1 MLVLRQCRK
10 KAFNASISA
19 SCLFFWLAA
28 SLSSS
33 MSLAGSDFA
42 ITEVAPGIYLHQGVH
57 EQMSTFNHGDI
68 ANSGFIMGSAAVA
81 VVDPGGSVHNAHLLY
96 DAIRAHTSLPVR
108 YVVLTHI
115 HPDHVAGVSVFPASS
130 EVIAHTHYPRALAQ
144 RGNFYFDRFPDLFG
158 GDRQKGLRVPDTLVD
173 GELRIDL
180 GERQLLITAYPTA
193 HTDND
198 LSVLDVNTK
207 TLFASDLLF
216 AQRTPSLD
224 GSLSGWLQVLQ
235 RMEGEDYGLVIPGH
249 GQPGSWATVA
259 APQINYLNA
268 LKLNISRQIERG
280 FTLSETIANEM
291 NSPDTDGWQLFDEV
305 HPVNVTKAYTELEWD

>member
-1 MLVLRQCRK
+1 MYVLRQCRK
-10 KAFNASISA
+10 QASRGFQPDRF
-19 SCLFFWLAA
+19 LFVWLAV
-28 SLSSS
+28 SLYSS
-33 MSLAGSDFA
+33 MILAADDFA
-42 ITEVAPGIYLHQGVH
+42 VTEVAPGIYLHQGVH

-68 ANSGFIMGSAAVA
+68 VNSGFIIGSTAVA
-81 VVDPGGSVHNAHLLY
+81 VIDPGGSVRNAHLLY
-96 DAIRAHTSLPVR
+96 DAITEHTSLPVR

-130 EVIAHTHYPRALAQ
+130 EVIAHAHYPRALAQ
-144 RGNFYFDRFPDLFG
+144 RGDFYFDRFPDLFG

-180 GERQLLITAYPTA
+180 GERQLLIRTYPTA

-198 LSVLDVNTK
+198 LSVLDVDTR

-235 RMEGEDYGLVIPGH
+235 QMEGGDYGLVIPGH
-249 GQPGSWATVA
+249 GQPGSWASVA
-259 APQINYLNA
+259 EPQIKYFNA
-268 LKLNISRQIERG
+268 LKLNVSRQIERG
-280 FTLSETIANEM
+280 FTLSETIENEM
-291 NSPDTDGWQLFDEV
+291 SRPDIEGWQLFDEV